1 MLGFGLNPQSIM
13 AGRTPTPKV
22 MDSGEDSHNSNKQF
36 PRVAGSRKSDNRYSA
51 INELH
56 EL

>member
-13 AGRTPTPKV
+13 AGRTTTPKV